1 MGRVYGGMEVYWIAL
16 MARSAIRSMEDMSGV
31 SPDMGLGVGASKK
44 GQEWVE
50 FMVVWR
56 CTG

>member
-31 SPDMGLGVGASKK
+31 SPDIGLGVGVSMK
-44 GQEWVE
+44 GQIGKCN
-50 FMVVWR
+50 R
-56 CTG
+56 